1 MVSVLNKQAIAVCEV
16 LGGFVDNDKCIFWEI
31 HLSKAQFDC
40 EKPPLFGEI
49 THRFMTNEESL
60 QTLGVKHKV
69 GKANYTVCVV
79 PIDNLMNIS
88 YKSRDILANNASYRV
103 QQRIERRKFWATA
116 SEEEKEAERK
126 KQRDWYDLLSVGKKQ
141 ELAIRKAEQMKQSL
155 LSLPSEEKEE
165 RIIKKI
171 KRDKERYDSL
181 SSEEKEERLA
191 KMSERSKEWY
201 DSLSRK
207 EKEEYNARK
216 SESARKRRAL
226 WSPEERAE
234 HLAKAK
240 QYNKIYYSEKREE
253 ILSKNKEWYDSLSR
267 KEKKQRN
274 AYQRKLYAL
283 MPPEKKEL
291 LHAKHREY
299 DKEYRAKNKKNPPM
313 GTP

>member
-165 RIIKKI
+165 R
-171 KRDKERYDSL
+171 
-181 SSEEKEERLA
+181 LA